1 MRLKYPLMKMYV
13 KSTGSDS
20 NLGNFVNNAFAT
32 LDQCWNVITE
42 QEVADGEYEIYI
54 SGTITGK
61 QIIPKTTTGTNALN
75 IKKDTTVKSI
85 LISGNSA
92 LSGGSPQDT
101 INANVGDTAASGG
114 SAITINTDVPVTFK
128 KINITGGNT
137 TGNGGGLNISS
148 SSNVTVDANVCIY
161 ANYANKGA
169 GVCNNG
175 YLYIGYSSAK
185 SDKTPD
191 KTESGT
197 PVIQYN
203 SGLEGCGIYNKDNF
217 FVYMRIG
224 DISFNEGTG
233 IGIGV
238 YTSGTFTM
246 SGGSITN
253 NKNKSSNNNRGGGVY
268 IY

>member
-1 MRLKYPLMKMYV
+1 MSAAVYVYGSSSTSYPILKITDGAKITDNYNLAYNSNGLGVFVGNYRKVLM
-13 KSTGSDS
+13 TG
-20 NLGNFVNNAFAT
+20 
-32 LDQCWNVITE
+32 
-42 QEVADGEYEIYI
+42 GE
-54 SGTITGK
+54 
-61 QIIPKTTTGTNALN
+61 
-75 IKKDTTVKSI
+75 
-85 LISGNSA
+85 ISGNSA
-92 LSGGSPQDT
+92 VIKEGGTLQ
-101 INANVGDTAASGG
+101 V
-114 SAITINTDVPVTFK
+114 
-128 KINITGGNT
+128 
-137 TGNGGGLNISS
+137 NGGGVYNDGGSVFIYGSAVIGTS
-148 SSNVTVDANVCIY
+148 EKPNKAVT
-161 ANYANKGA
+161 GA

-197 PVIQYN
+197 LVIQYN

-217 FVYMRIG
+217 FVYMRTG

-238 YTSGTFTM
+238 YTSRTFTM